1 LATNGVITS
10 LTRLHLREWLI
21 IAAPVVLAAVAG
33 LWFAA
38 RFLQPA
44 PPDRVTMATGV
55 PGGGYAEFGEQ
66 YRRALAPLGIEVA
79 LRPTEGSVDNFEL
92 LRRDGTGVDFALV
105 QSGVGTPASA
115 PHLQTLGSVA
125 FEPLW
130 IFCRGVAPGSGIA
143 GLRGRRVAIGLPGS
157 GTRLLARE
165 ILETNNLAEDAVAG
179 VHVTGVDGAEAL
191 LGGAVDCLFI
201 IAAADAGIVRA
212 IMHSPDVALLDMER
226 ADAYVRRLPFLS
238 KVVLPRGVYDL
249 ERDLPPRDVVLIAP
263 TAELL
268 VRDTLHPA
276 IQTVLLQAAVRTHG
290 GPGMFNA
297 QGEFPHARK
306 SAFPVSPGAQRF
318 HQSGPPFLQRYLPFW
333 LANLVDRLLVM
344 AVPIIAILLPLTRI
358 VTPLYKWRVRSRIYR
373 WYGELMFIE
382 NETRS
387 AMTAGEQRDFEKR
400 LDAIERVVNQQHPPL
415 AYADQLYALRQHIE
429 FVRRRLEN
437 AAIAATAPSD
447 RGGSRSS

>member
-1 LATNGVITS
+1 
-10 LTRLHLREWLI
+10 
-21 IAAPVVLAAVAG
+21 
-33 LWFAA
+33 
-38 RFLQPA
+38 
-44 PPDRVTMATGV
+44 M
-55 PGGGYAEFGEQ
+55 
-66 YRRALAPLGIEVA
+66 
-79 LRPTEGSVDNFEL
+79 
-92 LRRDGTGVDFALV
+92 
-105 QSGVGTPASA
+105 
-115 PHLQTLGSVA
+115 
-125 FEPLW
+125 
-130 IFCRGVAPGSGIA
+130 
-143 GLRGRRVAIGLPGS
+143 PGS